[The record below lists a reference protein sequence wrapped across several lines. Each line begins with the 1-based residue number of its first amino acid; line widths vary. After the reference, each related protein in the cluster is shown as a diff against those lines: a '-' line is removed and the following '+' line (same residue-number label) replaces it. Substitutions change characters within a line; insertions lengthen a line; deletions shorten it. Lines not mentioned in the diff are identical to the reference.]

1 MADELDEHPVRN
13 QPNHVAGTPIIPH
26 DQNIQSPP
34 MMSKSDPASES
45 DEASTVTD
53 NETNVETNERGL
65 GDADADLEDWE
76 QELDNMIK
84 SNTKIH
90 DWKTLHDQIQKDLYT
105 SSKTLPLTQINQL
118 RLLSNFATL
127 RLKGVSRIDA
137 SLDIAQ
143 QWHSGKGIWFA
154 RQIRALA
161 CHYQVFEQLPAE
173 KQCGKNAHSFL
184 HGESVQNC
192 TQTWLSS
199 LPTRQVTPRALQA
212 ALTTT
217 IFPELGIV
225 PKHPISEQTARH
237 WLIKLG

>member
-1 MADELDEHPVRN
+1 
-13 QPNHVAGTPIIPH
+13 
-26 DQNIQSPP
+26 
-34 MMSKSDPASES
+34 
-45 DEASTVTD
+45 
-53 NETNVETNERGL
+53 
-65 GDADADLEDWE
+65 
-76 QELDNMIK
+76 
-84 SNTKIH
+84 
-90 DWKTLHDQIQKDLYT
+90 
-105 SSKTLPLTQINQL
+105 
-118 RLLSNFATL
+118 
-127 RLKGVSRIDA
+127 
-137 SLDIAQ
+137 LDIAQ

-184 HGESVQNC
+184 HDESVQNC
-192 TQTWLSS
+192 TRTWLSS